1 MRQKGHRHGRAVSPC
16 AGCKLLRRKCVKDCV
31 FAPYF
36 PAKEPYK
43 FAIVHKIFG
52 ASNVNKM
59 LQVKI
64 HFSLCF
70 LFQPLFVIFDVIYD
84 RKYRWT

>member
-1 MRQKGHRHGRAVSPC
+1 M
-16 AGCKLLRRKCVKDCV
+16 KDCV

-59 LQVKI
+59 LQVKV
-64 HFSLCF
+64 L
-70 LFQPLFVIFDVIYD
+70 PLFRFGILTTSIKNVVVYIY
-84 RKYRWT
+84 YSLLVTISFFLYILLHPSL